1 MLVMPSICT
10 LFWLA
15 RIPLATIVFD
25 CAPSAP
31 GAAAVFTMPAELN
44 ARAKKLRPLTAMLC
58 TASPSIA
65 NDRSALLACSS
76 VARAATVMLSSS
88 APTSIVSVPS
98 VRLSPA
104 FTWKAGTSRVL
115 KPSIVTFSV

>member
-1 MLVMPSICT
+1 MASDTDGPWLLPVSMLVMPSICT

-15 RIPLATIVFD
+15 RIPLATMVFD

-31 GAAAVFTMPAELN
+31 GCAAVFTMPAELN

-65 NDRSALLACSS
+65 NDRSALLVCSS
-76 VARAATVMLSSS
+76 VTRARTVIDSSR
-88 APTSIVSVPS
+88 APTSIVITPS
-98 VRLSPA
+98 ERLSPA
-104 FTWKAGTSRVL
+104 FT
-115 KPSIVTFSV
+115 